1 MLFKNFSQSYRG
13 TVSEN
18 KFLRGMVIALIAIDL
33 FAIIGWLNKSTVIDM
48 QPPTLT
54 ERAWVDE
61 SSASDEFVDGWA
73 LYIADR
79 LGNVTPS
86 SSKVIRKSIEPL
98 LDTDIYQDVVNK
110 IEAQVLQIRQDR
122 VTLKFN
128 AKDVLRDRSNPRK
141 FYVTGRSYMTGPNGK
156 PEPKNVTYEIDVRIK
171 NYKPVLTFVDTY
183 EGPPRTEDVIRRQEK
198 TTQARKRMD
207 QINNEK

>member
-1 MLFKNFSQSYRG
+1 MLIDNFKRTFRG
-13 TVSEN
+13 TISEN
-18 KFLRGMVIALIAIDL
+18 KFLRLLVVALVLINLIAIV
-33 FAIIGWLNKSTVIDM
+33 GWLNKNTVIDM
-48 QPPTLT
+48 QPPNLV

-61 SSASDEFVDGWA
+61 SSASDEFVEGWA

-98 LDTDIYQDVVNK
+98 LDTDIYQDFVNK

-122 VTLKFN
+122 VTLKFE
-128 AKDVLRDRSNPRK
+128 AKDVLRDRNNNKK

-156 PEPKNVTYEIDVRIK
+156 PVPKNVTYEMDLKVR
-171 NYKPVLTFVDTY
+171 NYKPVLTYIDTY
-183 EGPPRTEDVIRRQEK
+183 EGKPKTEDVIRRQEK
-198 TTQARKRMD
+198 SAQARKRME
-207 QINNEK
+207 QKNEM

>member
-1 MLFKNFSQSYRG
+1 MLIDNFKRTFRG

-18 KFLRGMVIALIAIDL
+18 KFLRGMVIALLAIDL
-33 FAIIGWLNKSTVIDM
+33 LAIVGWLNKNTVIDM
-48 QPPTLT
+48 QPPTLA

-61 SSASDEFVDGWA
+61 SSASDEFVEGWA

-122 VTLKFN
+122 VTLRFQP
-128 AKDVLRDRSNPRK
+128 KDVLRDRENNKK
-141 FYVTGRSYMTGPNGK
+141 FYVTGRSFMTGPNGK
-156 PEPKNVTYEIDVRIK
+156 PVPKNVTYELDLKVK
-171 NYKPVLTFVDTY
+171 NYKPVLTYIDTY
-183 EGPPRTEDVIRRQEK
+183 EGKPKTEDVIRRQEK
-198 TTQARKRMD
+198 TAQARKRME
-207 QINNEK
+207 QTNEM